1 MESLCRF
8 LGVGGI
14 GEKCGV
20 SFLDSLQNL
29 SEVDKK
35 FSIIEMLHTQHDE
48 DLDIG
53 KKWSGK
59 VESQ

>member
-1 MESLCRF
+1 MESSCRF

-35 FSIIEMLHTQHDE
+35 FSIIEMLHTRHDE

-53 KKWSGK
+53 KK
-59 VESQ
+59 